1 MRRFVIL
8 GAVFIL
14 VYVIIAALPLTSEFS
29 IDTEYTINL
38 ADAEKNAETAE
49 VLEASAE
56 QNEETFPFRLKDY
69 CGYFTAGGN
78 LVSLHTIPYK
88 ATICDSFYS
97 LYNADAE
104 NISITN
110 SSGKEQTVLRTAGF
124 PFLQNNRIFVFA
136 PGGNSVAEYTSTG
149 AKRWLYEGYNP
160 ITAFNSSAKGAVIGF
175 ADGELVCLAPNGDTR
190 FSFYPGGSNY
200 EVIFGADIAKKAN
213 MFACLSGIDQQRFL
227 LFSFENSQHKVIFHE
242 FLEKNYKNQAFVHF
256 SDDSN
261 TVYFQYAD
269 GIGVVDCQNLKSEHI
284 AVKGDVM
291 QIAEIKNSDI
301 TLVLT
306 KSNAKFYVYIL
317 ENTKNLI
324 GNFSFPAQSAFILG
338 GDGCFFVGHDEKIS
352 KMSISR
358 K

>member
-1 MRRFVIL
+1 MRRFVIF

-14 VYVIIAALPLTSEFS
+14 VYVIIAALPLNSEFS

-38 ADAEKNAETAE
+38 DDTQNVAEAEAETG
-49 VLEASAE
+49 
-56 QNEETFPFRLKDY
+56 EEIYPFRLKNY
-69 CGYFTAGGN
+69 CGYFTPDGK
-78 LVSLHTIPYK
+78 LVSLQAVPYK
-88 ATICDSFYS
+88 AAICDSFYS
-97 LYNADAE
+97 LYSADAE
-104 NISITN
+104 NISIIN

-149 AKRWLYEGYNP
+149 AKRWIYEGYNP
-160 ITAFNSSAKGAVIGF
+160 ITAFNSSQKGAVIGF
-175 ADGELVCLAPNGDTR
+175 ADGELVCLAPNGDQR
-190 FSFYPGGSNY
+190 FSFNPGGSNY

-213 MFACLSGIDQQRFL
+213 LFACLSGIDQQRFL
-227 LFSFENSQHKVIFHE
+227 LCSFENSQHKVIFHE
-242 FLEKNYKNQAFVHF
+242 FLKKNYKNQAFVHF

-261 TVYFQYAD
+261 TVYFQYA
-269 GIGVVDCQNLKSEHI
+269 GGLGVVDCQNLQSEHI
-284 AVKGDVM
+284 AVKGDIM

-306 KSNAKFYVYIL
+306 KLNSNFYVYLL

-324 GNFSFPAQSAFILG
+324 GDFSFPAESAFILG
-338 GDGCFFVGHDEKIS
+338 GDSCFFVGHDDKIS
-352 KMSISR
+352 KMSITR